1 MATTEYT
8 LAMAKKQIGE
18 LDTKIQ
24 GLNKYVEDTF
34 IRKDNISR
42 TIPMLGLLTAIVNK
56 GANLTA
62 KDKKDL
68 LQKIKGLKT
77 KKKQSGGKKKQSGG
91 KWSAKYK
98 KSINCQRPKGFSQ
111 KQYCRFGRNG
121 KRMTRKTRKN
131 KTIKSR

>member
-18 LDTKIQ
+18 LDKKIDH
-24 GLNKYVEDTF
+24 LNHYVENTF

-42 TIPMLGLLTAIVNK
+42 TVPMLGLLTAVVNK

-62 KDKKDL
+62 KDKKSL

-77 KKKQSGGKKKQSGG
+77 KKKQIKAPAQSGG

-98 KSINCQRPKGFSQ
+98 KSINCQKPKGFSQ
-111 KQYCRFGRNG
+111 KQHCRYGR
-121 KRMTRKTRKN
+121 RKTSNR
-131 KTIKSR
+131 RM

>member
-1 MATTEYT
+1 MATAEYT

-18 LDTKIQ
+18 LDKKIDD
-24 GLNKYVEDTF
+24 LNNYVENTF

-42 TIPMLGLLTAIVNK
+42 TVPMLGLLTAVVNK

-62 KDKKDL
+62 KDKKSL

-77 KKKQSGGKKKQSGG
+77 KKKQIKTQSGG

-98 KSINCQRPKGFSQ
+98 KSIDCKKPKGFSQ
-111 KQYCRFGRNG
+111 IQYCRFGR
-121 KRMTRKTRKN
+121 RKTSKRKM
-131 KTIKSR
+131 